1 MARRGCTLPA
11 AACAPAARWWWC
23 SRLLRGGPQVVSV
36 VAGLAVLLVG
46 AVMPHGRCGCR
57 LVAARSLGRQQ
68 RQGLLRRAHRLGWAR
83 QLGCGALSV
92 ARREMMGPINIPLRA
107 RGFSST
113 RCASGRVDAPG
124 PWPGGGHHDLLAP
137 SECPCRGGGVALPS
151 PCAQQT
157 PLRCRPSWLH
167 VRLLVSRNDS
177 ASCLTCSRC
186 APAVRCS
193 TGEGRNKWGMLER
206 SDPPEAGA
214 PHGCARPHCVACLF
228 QVTYQKR
235 MPGAPVVVH
244 QSYIK

>member
-1 MARRGCTLPA
+1 M
-11 AACAPAARWWWC
+11 
-23 SRLLRGGPQVVSV
+23 LLRSGPQVTAV
-36 VAGLAVLLVG
+36 VAGLAVRVVHDFM
-46 AVMPHGRCGCR
+46 AIWRCGSH

-83 QLGCGALSV
+83 QPGVVRSAWPDT
-92 ARREMMGPINIPLRA
+92 EMMGPTIFPGVLVV
-107 RGFSST
+107 FSST

-124 PWPGGGHHDLLAP
+124 PWPGGGHHDPLAP

-157 PLRCRPSWLH
+157 QLRCRPSWLH
-167 VRLLVSRNDS
+167 VRLLVSRSDS

-193 TGEGRNKWGMLER
+193 TGEGAERGMLSR

-244 QSYIK
+244 QSYMAEVRHRRAFRAAPGGR